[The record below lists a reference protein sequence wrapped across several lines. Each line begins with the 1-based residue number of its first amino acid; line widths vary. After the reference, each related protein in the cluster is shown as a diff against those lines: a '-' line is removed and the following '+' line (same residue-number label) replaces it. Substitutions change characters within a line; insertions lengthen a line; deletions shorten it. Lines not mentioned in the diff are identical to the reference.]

1 MTTLNNQTSQVQAK
15 ITLVAVQT
23 YCYEMP
29 PKIPRRTVAQVALK
43 IYANDLEAL
52 SFSLSGYGL

>member
-1 MTTLNNQTSQVQAK
+1 
-15 ITLVAVQT
+15 
-23 YCYEMP
+23 MP

-52 SFSLSGYGL
+52 SFSLSGYGLWYTRHTTRSLIRQR